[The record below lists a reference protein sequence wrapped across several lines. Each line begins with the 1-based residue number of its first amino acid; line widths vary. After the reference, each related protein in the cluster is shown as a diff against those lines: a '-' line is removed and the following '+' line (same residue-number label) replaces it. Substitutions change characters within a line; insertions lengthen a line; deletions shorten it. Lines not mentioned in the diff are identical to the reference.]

1 MQKVGIHADNNNM
14 NDSEHDA
21 FNFAIILIL
30 LCLQQINKCMYVS
43 KFKFFL
49 TFCRFVI
56 IVFLFCSYFYYTC
69 NSI

>member
-1 MQKVGIHADNNNM
+1 MNHKTPENQLEILNKNLYEFICNNADNNNM

-43 KFKFFL
+43 
-49 TFCRFVI
+49 
-56 IVFLFCSYFYYTC
+56 
-69 NSI
+69 

>member
-43 KFKFFL
+43 
-49 TFCRFVI
+49 
-56 IVFLFCSYFYYTC
+56 
-69 NSI
+69 